1 MERAFASP
9 QTRAFPFSEKG
20 VHSAQ
25 PTRSLIMPF
34 PMRPANPPQFLPT
47 GGNPKVR
54 TFRPNGL
61 DGFTG
66 PDYRE
71 RRMAGPVIPALA
83 PARSVKRM
91 GVAVGNRGEWKR

>member
-1 MERAFASP
+1 
-9 QTRAFPFSEKG
+9 
-20 VHSAQ
+20 
-25 PTRSLIMPF
+25 MPF